1 MLSYFLSPEFTVSDK
16 LVQVLYLLSGFF
28 CMYSGIRSWTKKDSE
43 NPFATGFF
51 WFTLGIIVA
60 FGMWLTDFQVGILVC
75 LICIP
80 AAFNRVK
87 RNTLQ
92 TPTQEEQRANFNKIG
107 MKIFIPALSSAVFAL
122 GIAIFLKGWN
132 SLIGSLLATIFGITL
147 LLIWNKENKIM
158 TFMEEGR
165 RFLGMASAIFIMPLL
180 LSCLGAVFTRAG
192 VGEVFASVFS
202 KIIPEGNIYVGI
214 LAYTIGMVLF
224 TIIMGNAFAAITVMT
239 VGVGVPFVMNL
250 GADPL
255 YMISLALTTGYCG
268 TQLTPM
274 AANFNIVPGI
284 YLETENKYSII
295 KMQVVPAILMFIFQ
309 VSYMCIVAK

>member
-107 MKIFIPALSSAVFAL
+107 MKTGHTSGKVLSTNVTITFSSGATISNLTSADYESGPGDSGCVVYSYIGSTGARLTLGIHTGASGSGTRYYTKENEVNAAL
-122 GIAIFLKGWN
+122 GT
-132 SLIGSLLATIFGITL
+132 S
-147 LLIWNKENKIM
+147 
-158 TFMEEGR
+158 R
-165 RFLGMASAIFIMPLL
+165 
-180 LSCLGAVFTRAG
+180 
-192 VGEVFASVFS
+192 
-202 KIIPEGNIYVGI
+202 Y
-214 LAYTIGMVLF
+214 
-224 TIIMGNAFAAITVMT
+224 
-239 VGVGVPFVMNL
+239 
-250 GADPL
+250 
-255 YMISLALTTGYCG
+255 
-268 TQLTPM
+268 
-274 AANFNIVPGI
+274 
-284 YLETENKYSII
+284 
-295 KMQVVPAILMFIFQ
+295 
-309 VSYMCIVAK
+309 